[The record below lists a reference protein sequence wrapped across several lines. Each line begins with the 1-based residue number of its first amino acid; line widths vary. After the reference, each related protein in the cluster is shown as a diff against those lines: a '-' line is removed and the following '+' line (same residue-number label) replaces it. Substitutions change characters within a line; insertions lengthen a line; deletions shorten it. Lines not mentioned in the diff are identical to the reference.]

1 MTPRLT
7 LLVLAPLSINDV
19 INRTG
24 RMIANGGKAVWGLV
38 SNPAQTVEKA
48 AGDTILGVVGKAFGS
63 AAEQVIKMSANM
75 WASIPSFKVNAGD
88 TLGGFVNIWM
98 GLALLLGLIAA
109 LVKIAWQLRGEQV
122 REVLLV
128 MFNVAVAA
136 ALTGAVTNLLVSL
149 GDRWCDF
156 VLHSDLGTQSQ
167 ANAVAWGKVV
177 AQTVT
182 GGGITNAPEG
192 AAMTIILSMV
202 LDFLLIC
209 GGLAQVL
216 FMLFRNAVL
225 PVMVLLTPVAIA
237 GGATHSGRR
246 WGNRMLSWLL
256 AFVLYKPVAVL
267 IYAVGMQ
274 MVFTD
279 NKDSGQAQW
288 SILEGTVLFVMIA
301 MALPAL
307 VKLVAPLASAG
318 GMESLSGAKVA
329 GVAAGAAVVAGG
341 AALAGG
347 AGAAGA
353 GSLGGSGAAE
363 GSGAVGGGMAGGE
376 GFTGADTA
384 GGGAG
389 GSRSGSGG
397 RTASGGSSSG
407 PAPVTSGDT
416 ATTGGGSGGAG
427 TSEGDAS
434 SSGGDSSM
442 EDTIDLSD
450 AQDAFMSGSEDTLD
464 LSNAQDASMPGAEST
479 GGSSTGADSSSTST
493 ASSASSAADP
503 QTSGGGAGSSPQ
515 ASGSQTPA
523 GSQAPDGAPVASGA
537 SGSSAGR
544 SWRDVRDAAYT
555 ASQIKALHEKPAALV
570 QEMATDTEAGA
581 TGAEGI

>member
-7 LLVLAPLSINDV
+7 LLVLAPLSIDDKA
-19 INRTG
+19 RKFG
-24 RMIANGGKAVWGLV
+24 HLIANGGKAVWGLV
-38 SNPAQTVEKA
+38 SHPAQTVEKA
-48 AGDTILGVVGKAFGS
+48 AGDTILGIVGKAFGS

-75 WASIPSFKVNAGD
+75 WASIPSFKVSAGD

-256 AFVLYKPVAVL
+256 AFILYKPVAVL

-279 NKDSGQAQW
+279 NKDAGQAQW

-318 GMESLSGAKVA
+318 GTESLSGAKVA
-329 GVAAGAAVVAGG
+329 GAATGAAVVAGG
-341 AALAGG
+341 AAIAGM

-353 GSLGGSGAAE
+353 GSLGGSWAAE
-363 GSGAVGGGMAGGE
+363 GSGAVGGGLAGGE
-376 GFTGADTA
+376 GFTAADTA

-389 GSRSGSGG
+389 GSRSSSGG

-416 ATTGGGSGGAG
+416 TTTAGGGVGA
-427 TSEGDAS
+427 SEGDAP

-450 AQDAFMSGSEDTLD
+450 AQGSFMSGSEDTID
-464 LSNAQDASMPGAEST
+464 LSDVQDASMPGAESA
-479 GGSSTGADSSSTST
+479 GGSSTGADSSTST
-493 ASSASSAADP
+493 ASSASGAADP

-515 ASGSQTPA
+515 ASGSQ
-523 GSQAPDGAPVASGA
+523 APGGAPVASGA

>member
-7 LLVLAPLSINDV
+7 LLVLAPLNIGDV
-19 INRTG
+19 TRKAG
-24 RMIANGGKAVWGLV
+24 HLIANGGKAVWGLV

-48 AGDTILGVVGKAFGS
+48 AGDTILGIVGKAFGS

-136 ALTGAVTNLLVSL
+136 ALTGAVVNLLVSL

-177 AQTVT
+177 TQTVT
-182 GGGITNAPEG
+182 GGGITNAPEAG
-192 AAMTIILSMV
+192 AMTIILSMV

-288 SILEGTVLFVMIA
+288 SILEL
-301 MALPAL
+301 
-307 VKLVAPLASAG
+307 
-318 GMESLSGAKVA
+318 SLIHI
-329 GVAAGAAVVAGG
+329 
-341 AALAGG
+341 
-347 AGAAGA
+347 
-353 GSLGGSGAAE
+353 
-363 GSGAVGGGMAGGE
+363 
-376 GFTGADTA
+376 
-384 GGGAG
+384 
-389 GSRSGSGG
+389 
-397 RTASGGSSSG
+397 
-407 PAPVTSGDT
+407 
-416 ATTGGGSGGAG
+416 
-427 TSEGDAS
+427 SEP
-434 SSGGDSSM
+434 
-442 EDTIDLSD
+442 TR
-450 AQDAFMSGSEDTLD
+450 
-464 LSNAQDASMPGAEST
+464 P
-479 GGSSTGADSSSTST
+479 
-493 ASSASSAADP
+493 
-503 QTSGGGAGSSPQ
+503 
-515 ASGSQTPA
+515 
-523 GSQAPDGAPVASGA
+523 
-537 SGSSAGR
+537 
-544 SWRDVRDAAYT
+544 Y
-555 ASQIKALHEKPAALV
+555 
-570 QEMATDTEAGA
+570 
-581 TGAEGI
+581 